1 MADTASRILESIA
14 RRQLSDYR
22 AGTPGTFFATG
33 SLDLD
38 QSYAVQDLVAST
50 RIAEGDT
57 LAGYKVGCTGP
68 RVRAQFG
75 MDGPIRGCL
84 FSSELR
90 PNGARLAYGAFA
102 NLAIEGELAARLG
115 EGGRIARIFPVI
127 ELHNFVFRG
136 VRPGLPELVANN
148 GIHAGAVLP
157 EASVGGDLAAMGYL
171 RIEINGRLVEEEP
184 AAGVPGGPSGS
195 LAWLE
200 GHLKA
205 YGRTLAPGQL
215 ILTGTPLSLIAVQPG
230 DRVRVVAENLGHV
243 DAFVTT

>member
-1 MADTASRILESIA
+1 MGDMASRSLESIA

-22 AGTPGTFFATG
+22 AGTPGTFFAG
-33 SLDLD
+33 GALDLD
-38 QSYAVQDLVAST
+38 QGYAVQDLVAST

-90 PNGARLAYGAFA
+90 RSGARLAYGAFA
-102 NLAIEGELAARLG
+102 NLAIEGELAATLG
-115 EGGRIARIFPVI
+115 EGGRIARVFPVI

-136 VRPGLPELVANN
+136 ARPGLPELVANN
-148 GIHAGAVLP
+148 GIHAGVVLP
-157 EASVGGDLAAMGYL
+157 DTFVGGDLEAAGYL
-171 RIEINGRLVEEEP
+171 KIEINGRLVEEGP

-200 GHLKA
+200 RHLKA
-205 YGRTLAPGQL
+205 FGRVLAPGQL
-215 ILTGTPLSLIAVQPG
+215 ILTGTPLALIPVQPG
-230 DRVRVVAENLGHV
+230 DRVRVLAENLGHV
-243 DAFVTT
+243 DAFVTS

>member
-1 MADTASRILESIA
+1 MADTTSRDLESIA

-22 AGTPGTFFATG
+22 AGTPGTFFADG
-33 SLDLD
+33 ALDLD
-38 QSYAVQDLVAST
+38 QGYAVQDLVAAM

-84 FSSELR
+84 YSSELR
-90 PNGARLAYGAFA
+90 PNGARLAHGAFA
-102 NLAIEGELAARLG
+102 NLAIEGELAARVG
-115 EGGRIARIFPVI
+115 VGGRIVRVFPVI

-136 VRPGLPELVANN
+136 ARSGLPELVANN
-148 GIHAGAVLP
+148 GIHAGVVLP
-157 EASVGGDLAAMGYL
+157 DASAGGDLEAAGTL
-171 RIEINGRLVEEEP
+171 KIEINGRLVEEGP

-200 GHLKA
+200 RHLKA
-205 YGRTLAPGQL
+205 FGRALAPGQL
-215 ILTGTPLSLIAVQPG
+215 ILTGTPLGLITVRPG
-230 DRVRVVAENLGHV
+230 DQVRVVAEHLGEV
-243 DAFVTT
+243 EAFVVP

>member
-1 MADTASRILESIA
+1 MADTASEVLELIA

-22 AGTPGTFFATG
+22 AGTPGTFFAEG

-38 QSYAVQDLVAST
+38 QAYRVQDLVAST

-84 FSSELR
+84 FTSELR
-90 PNGARLAYGAFA
+90 PSGARLAHGTFA
-102 NLAIEGELAARLG
+102 NLAVEGELAVRLG
-115 EGGRIARIFPVI
+115 EAGRIALVFPVI

-136 VRPGLPELVANN
+136 ARPGLPELVANN
-148 GIHAGAVLP
+148 GIHAGVVLP
-157 EASVGGDLAAMGYL
+157 DAFAGGDLAAAGAL
-171 RIEINGRLVEEEP
+171 KIEINGRLVEEGP

-200 GHLKA
+200 RHLKA
-205 YGRTLAPGQL
+205 YGRALVPGQL
-215 ILTGTPLSLIAVQPG
+215 ILTGTPLGLITVQPG
-230 DRVRVVAENLGHV
+230 DRVRVLAEKFGHV
-243 DAFVTT
+243 EASVTS